1 MNKQCKFCIHS
12 DVCTYKEH
20 YEDAVELYEKT
31 KYECAKYPY
40 FVCDIRCIKY
50 LKKVNQQEC
59 EKVNVKDIENDSI
72 KMVKNA
78 EEIKEYQIKSNE
90 DILKGFEDF
99 TKMMF
104 KQGRAESEE

>member
-1 MNKQCKFCIHS
+1 MTETQMHHFICAFCDNKKCVRGTDKCEFEQWKRKH
-12 DVCTYKEH
+12 
-20 YEDAVELYEKT
+20 KT
-31 KYECAKYPY
+31 E
-40 FVCDIRCIKY
+40 
-50 LKKVNQQEC
+50 
-59 EKVNVKDIENDSI
+59 

-104 KQGRAESEE
+104 KQGRAESEG